1 LKPSAN
7 CFKILFAFFMKINLL
22 IKIPAAICKNNIRNL
37 YFGILLVIFPCFLQA
52 QQLYFPPA
60 NNFEWEKVSPE
71 SLSWCVEK
79 TDTLYSFL
87 ESRNTKAFIVL
98 KDGKIAIEKYF
109 GTFTG
114 DSLWYWASAAK
125 TLTSMLVGIAQ
136 EEGYLSVDSSVS
148 KYIGQGW
155 TTCSPEKELL
165 IKVRNQLTMT
175 SGLKDMD
182 VDTDCTLPSCLT
194 YLADAGSRW
203 AYHNAPYTLLDQV
216 IGNATGI
223 DFSTYFYTRIRNKTG
238 MNGLWYTLDY
248 NNLYFSTARS
258 MAKYGLLLQAK
269 GVWDGQPV
277 INDTSYFNA
286 MVNSSQD
293 INVSYGYLTWLNGK
307 ETYMLPQ
314 SQFVFPGSLCP
325 DAADDMFA
333 AMGKNGQ
340 LINVVPSKGLVVVRM
355 GDAPD
360 NQYELAN
367 YFNNQ
372 IWQLLNDIICN
383 SNSINEDL
391 KTINTFDVFPNP
403 ASAQLQII
411 PADPTAI
418 YTVSLF
424 DMTGYKKFQAANA
437 RSIDVSIF
445 PSGNYILV
453 LSVDGIQQKQIISIV
468 R

>member
-1 LKPSAN
+1 
-7 CFKILFAFFMKINLL
+7 
-22 IKIPAAICKNNIRNL
+22 
-37 YFGILLVIFPCFLQA
+37 
-52 QQLYFPPA
+52 
-60 NNFEWEKVSPE
+60 
-71 SLSWCVEK
+71 
-79 TDTLYSFL
+79 
-87 ESRNTKAFIVL
+87 
-98 KDGKIAIEKYF
+98 
-109 GTFTG
+109 
-114 DSLWYWASAAK
+114 
-125 TLTSMLVGIAQ
+125 
-136 EEGYLSVDSSVS
+136 
-148 KYIGQGW
+148 
-155 TTCSPEKELL
+155 
-165 IKVRNQLTMT
+165 MT
-175 SGLKDMD
+175 SGLNDTD
-182 VDTDCTLPSCLT
+182 VDPDCTLPSCLI
-194 YLADAGSRW
+194 YKADAGSRW

-453 LSVDGIQQKQIISIV
+453 LSVDGIQQKQVITIV

>member
-1 LKPSAN
+1 MKNIHCLFSG
-7 CFKILFAFFMKINLL
+7 ILFLL
-22 IKIPAAICKNNIRNL
+22 
-37 YFGILLVIFPCFLQA
+37 FPCFAGA

-71 SLSWCVEK
+71 SLNWCVEK
-79 TDTLYSFL
+79 TDSLYNFL

-98 KDGKIAIEKYF
+98 KDGKIAMEKYF
-109 GTFTG
+109 GTFTS
-114 DSLWYWASAAK
+114 DSLWYWASAGK

-136 EEGYLSVDSSVS
+136 EEGYLSIDSAVS

-155 TTCSPEKELL
+155 TTCPPEKEAL
-165 IKVRNQLTMT
+165 IKIKNQLSMT
-175 SGLKDMD
+175 SGLNDTD
-182 VDTDCTLPSCLT
+182 VDPDCTLPSCLF
-194 YLADAGSRW
+194 YKADAGSRW

-238 MNGLWYTLDY
+238 MNGLWFTLDY

-269 GVWDGQPV
+269 GNWDGQPV
-277 INDTSYFNA
+277 INDTSYYNA

-293 INVSYGYLTWLNGK
+293 MNVSYGYLTWLNGK

-314 SQFVFPGSLCP
+314 SQFIFPGYLCP
-325 DAADDMFA
+325 DAPEDMYA

-340 LINVVPSKGLVVVRM
+340 LINVVPSKGLVMIRM

-372 IWQLLNDIICN
+372 IWQLLNEVICN
-383 SNSINEDL
+383 SNSINEEV
-391 KTINTFDVFPNP
+391 KSVIAFDIFPNP
-403 ASAQLQII
+403 ASTLLQII
-411 PADPTAI
+411 PDFPSQI
-418 YTVSLF
+418 YSVSLF
-424 DMTGYKKFQAANA
+424 DMSGYIKFQSANA
-437 RSIDVSIF
+437 RIIDVSAL

-453 LSVDGIQQKQIISIV
+453 LSVDGIRKKQIISIV

>member
-1 LKPSAN
+1 
-7 CFKILFAFFMKINLL
+7 
-22 IKIPAAICKNNIRNL
+22 
-37 YFGILLVIFPCFLQA
+37 
-52 QQLYFPPA
+52 
-60 NNFEWEKVSPE
+60 
-71 SLSWCVEK
+71 
-79 TDTLYSFL
+79 
-87 ESRNTKAFIVL
+87 
-98 KDGKIAIEKYF
+98 
-109 GTFTG
+109 
-114 DSLWYWASAAK
+114 
-125 TLTSMLVGIAQ
+125 
-136 EEGYLSVDSSVS
+136 
-148 KYIGQGW
+148 
-155 TTCSPEKELL
+155 
-165 IKVRNQLTMT
+165 
-175 SGLKDMD
+175 
-182 VDTDCTLPSCLT
+182 
-194 YLADAGSRW
+194 
-203 AYHNAPYTLLDQV
+203 
-216 IGNATGI
+216 
-223 DFSTYFYTRIRNKTG
+223 

>member
-1 LKPSAN
+1 
-7 CFKILFAFFMKINLL
+7 
-22 IKIPAAICKNNIRNL
+22 L
-37 YFGILLVIFPCFLQA
+37 Y
-52 QQLYFPPA
+52 
-60 NNFEWEKVSPE
+60 N
-71 SLSWCVEK
+71 
-79 TDTLYSFL
+79 FL

-98 KDGKIAIEKYF
+98 KDGKIAMEKYF
-109 GTFTG
+109 GTFTS
-114 DSLWYWASAAK
+114 DSLWYWASAGK

-136 EEGYLSVDSSVS
+136 EEGYLSIDSADS

-155 TTCSPEKELL
+155 TTCPPEKEAL
-165 IKVRNQLTMT
+165 IKIKNQLSMT
-175 SGLKDMD
+175 SGLNDTD
-182 VDTDCTLPSCLT
+182 VDTDCTLPSCLM
-194 YLADAGSRW
+194 YKADAGSRW

-238 MNGLWYTLDY
+238 MNGLWFTLDY

-269 GVWDGQPV
+269 GNWDGQPV
-277 INDTSYFNA
+277 INDTSYYNA

-293 INVSYGYLTWLNGK
+293 LNVSYGYLTWLNGK

-314 SQFVFPGSLCP
+314 SQFIFPGYLCP
-325 DAADDMFA
+325 DAPEDMYA

-340 LINVVPSKGLVVVRM
+340 LINVVPSKGLVMIRM

-372 IWQLLNDIICN
+372 IWQLLNEVVCN
-383 SNSINEDL
+383 SQSIDEGSDFG
-391 KTINTFDVFPNP
+391 KEFEVFPNP
-403 ASAQLQII
+403 VSARLQIV
-411 PADPTAI
+411 PSDPSLI
-418 YTVSLF
+418 YSVSLF
-424 DMTGYKKFQAANA
+424 DMSGNKKFQDFNI
-437 RSIDVSIF
+437 RSIDVSTF

-453 LSVDGIQQKQIISIV
+453 LSVDGIRKKQIISIV